1 MNAWQ
6 KSVLVLSLVVGGQS
20 FATETSTP
28 KTPNQPAQQTDQYS
42 LQRQQY
48 QEFMQFLSGNV
59 SDNSVA
65 LAAQLLPS
73 LQDYPLYPYA
83 WYRVLIKQSIIS
95 LAQLQQFLAAYPDF
109 PLNNTLTDQF
119 YQKAFQQQNW
129 SLIDTGKQQF
139 PAQSTAQHCM
149 QLIAAQNLTK
159 NPTELTN
166 VWQATEK
173 LWLSGENLPKQCV
186 PLFEAWQQVGKL
198 SEALI
203 QQRADLAIT
212 AQNRSLLSYL
222 QNLSKDDVTKQRLQS
237 WLNLL
242 AQPQNLNKITE
253 NWSVTPQ
260 NKQIL
265 LANLPRYFR
274 TITEQ
279 DLDFST
285 LQQQLAQWQQ
295 KWQFSDTERNQI
307 KRSLLQRFFD
317 NTQPQWL
324 SWRDQQLSLLK
335 DEALI
340 ERRLRVAIRQQ
351 QPLTEWFKLLSQ
363 DTLNKDEWRYWQAWQ
378 DQKQGKQTQAKT
390 VLQQLSQQRGFYGL
404 LAAETL
410 GIDYQP
416 PMQDI
421 TQPISFDSLWQQ
433 PKIQQALQR
442 ITELRYFRYIDDAY
456 TEWAFLLN
464 NVTKEQALLLS
475 EYATQQNWYDLSVAA
490 TIQAKAWEYIRL
502 RLPLAYQPWFEIN
515 TTNKTISL
523 SFAMAIARQESAW
536 RQNVRSSA
544 NAIGLMQLLPSTA
557 KATAQQAQY
566 HPQQATKLTDPLTN
580 ILLGTTHLEQLAEKY
595 GDNRLLIAA
604 AYNAGTNRVDQWLAD
619 NNGKL
624 SMAEFIA
631 SIPFYETRNY
641 VQNVVSYDYYYQ
653 ILTKQ
658 PRKKFSK
665 TETDRVY

>member
-83 WYRVLIKQSIIS
+83 WYRVLIKQSLIP

-109 PLNNTLTDQF
+109 PLNNTLIDQF

-129 SLIDTGKQQF
+129 SLIDTGKQLF

-166 VWQATEK
+166 VWQTTEK

-203 QQRADLAIT
+203 KQRADLAIT

-222 QNLSKDDVTKQRLQS
+222 QNLSKDDATKQRLQS

-242 AQPQNLNKITE
+242 AQPQNLNKIIE
-253 NWSVTPQ
+253 NWSVIPQ

-274 TITEQ
+274 TIAEQ
-279 DLDFST
+279 DLDFPAI
-285 LQQQLAQWQQ
+285 QQQLTQWQQ
-295 KWQFSDTERNQI
+295 KWQFSDTEMNQI

-324 SWRDQQLSLLK
+324 NWRDQQLSLLK

-351 QPLTEWFKLLSQ
+351 QSLTEWFKLLSS

-378 DQKQGKQTQAKT
+378 DQKQGKQAQAKT
-390 VLQQLSQQRGFYGL
+390 ALQQLSQQRGFYGL

-475 EYATQQNWYDLSVAA
+475 EYATQQHWYDLSVAA

-515 TTNKTISL
+515 TANKTISL

-604 AYNAGTNRVDQWLAD
+604 AYNAGANRVDQWLAD

>member
-28 KTPNQPAQQTDQYS
+28 KTPNQPAQQIDQYS

-83 WYRVLIKQSIIS
+83 WYRVLIKQSLIP

-109 PLNNTLTDQF
+109 PLNNTLIDQF

-129 SLIDTGKQQF
+129 SLIDTGKQLF

-166 VWQATEK
+166 IWQATEK

-186 PLFEAWQQVGKL
+186 PLFEAWQQTGKL
-198 SEALI
+198 NETLI

-222 QNLSKDDVTKQRLQS
+222 QNLSKDDATKQRLQS

-274 TITEQ
+274 TIAEQ
-279 DLDFST
+279 DLDFPAI
-285 LQQQLAQWQQ
+285 QQQLAQWQQ
-295 KWQFSDTERNQI
+295 KWQFSDTEMNQI

-324 SWRDQQLSLLK
+324 NWRDQQLSLLK
-335 DEALI
+335 DDVLI

-351 QPLTEWFKLLSQ
+351 QPLTEWFKLLSK

-515 TTNKTISL
+515 TANKTISL

-604 AYNAGTNRVDQWLAD
+604 AYNAGANRVDQWLAD

-641 VQNVVSYDYYYQ
+641 VQNVVNYDYYYQ